1 MKYLFGCFLV
11 DVDEK
16 SDIIAQVIGIEGM
29 PFHEVLD
36 HFDSIVRRI
45 KMPDNSQKISQLVV
59 TLDAR

>member
-1 MKYLFGCFLV
+1 
-11 DVDEK
+11 
-16 SDIIAQVIGIEGM
+16 M